1 MVKFIYRGPFFK
13 YVEQILPII
22 DHLPTPG
29 LWRNFFVFKKLNL
42 HIVDTSSTTYL
53 PSTYLVPT

>member
-22 DHLPTPG
+22 DHLPTPA

-42 HIVDTSSTTYL
+42 YIIDTSSTTYL
-53 PSTYLVPT
+53 VPT